1 MIRKIVLLL
10 VLAAACPH
18 VMAAVFSGVV
28 VDEGGEPLAGAS
40 LRSAEC
46 NVAAVTDINGA
57 FRFACDARAVKV
69 RVSYVGYVAETFV
82 LKDGADSRLV
92 LRPDQTSLN
101 EVVVTATRTPKTL
114 KDVPVV
120 TRVINSE
127 DLGKVDATNIQ
138 DLLTEEIP
146 GLEFGCAMNQ
156 ETTTASTSTTWAA
169 WR

>member
-120 TRVINSE
+120 TRSSTRRTSARSTPPISRTSSPR
-127 DLGKVDATNIQ
+127 KSPASSSAT
-138 DLLTEEIP
+138 P
-146 GLEFGCAMNQ
+146 
-156 ETTTASTSTTWAA
+156 
-169 WR
+169 